1 MIIRTHHSKDNPYV
15 LINCTVLHDPR
26 LSWKATGLGAYLLS
40 KPDNWQANI
49 RHLSNQKTDGYDAVS
64 AGLKE
69 LETHFYLARSRSQN
83 PDTGKIEWVVDFYES
98 YELNP
103 AWRALS
109 DEERSA
115 QTVQAAQTGAKTEE
129 ESPRVE
135 NPVMDDPRTENPI
148 MENPRTD
155 FPRVDSPITGEP
167 RVENPGLINKEQT
180 SNEQQVGSSSS
191 EGEQPERTEAEQVGE
206 FFKFWEQN
214 FPGSLTPLIADDL
227 NDLIKDY
234 GITEVRYAAET
245 AVRMNK
251 RFIRYVAAVCR
262 NRAAGIEP
270 GAQNGHNNAD
280 SSRPHDGSRHQPK
293 AYEPVKPG
301 QERFANLLE

>member
-115 QTVQAAQTGAKTEE
+115 LTVRPTQTGARTEE
-129 ESPRVE
+129 EA
-135 NPVMDDPRTENPI
+135 PRTENPI

-155 FPRVDSPITGEP
+155 FPRVDSPITGKP
-167 RVENPGLINKEQT
+167 RVENPGLINIEQT
-180 SNEQQVGSSSS
+180 SNEQQVGSSSQ
-191 EGEQPERTEAEQVGE
+191 GEQPLVGE

-251 RFIRYVAAVCR
+251 RFIKYVAAVCR

-270 GAQNGHNNAD
+270 EGQQNGHNRTANQRRD
-280 SSRPHDGSRHQPK
+280 DGGSTQPTT
-293 AYEPVKPG
+293 AAPQKPG